1 MLTGE
6 LGQVRHEMEKRMA
19 MKDEEIESIR
29 KSLTV
34 EIEQLNGRLSDAE
47 ARLKAEVLRL
57 KKKMQITIT
66 ELEMTLDVANKSN
79 IDLQKTVKKYSLQMT
94 EMQAHYDDTQRQL
107 QATLDQYGIA
117 QRRIQALTAEAEE
130 IRNNLDQ
137 ACRLKRVAEETCE
150 EYRVRINEMQ
160 TVNVNL
166 TSIKS
171 KLEQE
176 LANLTSDYDDVT
188 KELKMVDERFLK
200 VQMEL
205 KHTVD
210 ILTEEQTR
218 IVKIETIKK
227 SLEIEVKNLS
237 IRLEEVEASAIA
249 GGKRVISKLEAR
261 LRDLELAFDNE
272 KRLHSETQTVL
283 RKKDRNVK
291 ELMIQMEEDQ
301 QNILMLQE
309 TLDKQS
315 QKVNMYKRQLQE
327 QETMSSQNISRVRRF
342 QRELETAEERAE
354 SAETNLNMI
363 RTKHRSFVTQTSA
376 MPGGSVTVVRESRT
390 IEQ

>member
-94 EMQAHYDDTQRQL
+94 EMQAQYDDTQRQL